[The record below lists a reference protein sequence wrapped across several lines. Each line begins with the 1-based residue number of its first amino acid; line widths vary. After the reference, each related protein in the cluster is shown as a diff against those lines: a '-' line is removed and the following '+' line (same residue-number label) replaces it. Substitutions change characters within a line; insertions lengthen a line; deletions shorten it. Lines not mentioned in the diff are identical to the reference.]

1 MTEHHSV
8 LDFADFKQKYDEERE
23 CTCGHHGHGPVHSHE
38 AEEMPFSDEEIQSAI
53 AGINEDIAQQAD
65 KILQLAAEGKL
76 QKAERRIRK
85 LIEKCLPLVEDNP
98 HGEVYHL
105 SVDTD
110 YEVVLFAQLMGEKR
124 GDRQIDPVPF
134 PFDRMYHLWGMLL
147 RDLGKEEKALAKFRI
162 AQAWN
167 PLNTD
172 VYGSLIQHYAMKN
185 DTAKWSELIREE
197 YGIAVEPGA
206 VCDAFYHL
214 AMYFMAMGEIGKGM
228 AVLDFIVDRPVF
240 QAEIAARYGRQA
252 YRFAEEFK
260 DTERADLRET
270 LAEFGFVPGP
280 APKVTAFF
288 LDAAQRAHDM
298 GEKEIEREMYWHL
311 YELTDDASYREKSEH
326 V

>member
-1 MTEHHSV
+1 MKKVSIILLSIFTLLFFIS
-8 LDFADFKQKYDEERE
+8 
-23 CTCGHHGHGPVHSHE
+23 CGSKPA
-38 AEEMPFSDEEIQSAI
+38 AEEPAPEAPEVTEA
-53 AGINEDIAQQAD
+53 
-65 KILQLAAEGKL
+65 
-76 QKAERRIRK
+76 
-85 LIEKCLPLVEDNP
+85 VED
-98 HGEVYHL
+98 L
-105 SVDTD
+105 SENIED
-110 YEVVLFAQLMGEKR
+110 ESLSEAARLAQLMEEKR
-124 GDRQIDPVPF
+124 GNRQIDPVPF

-147 RDLGKEEKALAKFRI
+147 RDLGKEEESLAKLEI

-172 VYGSLIQHYAMKN
+172 VYGSLIEHYAREQDKE
-185 DTAKWSELIREE
+185 KWAELIREE
-197 YGIAVEPGA
+197 YGVAVEPTA

-214 AMYFMAMGEIGKGM
+214 AMYYLAADEIGKGM

-288 LDAAQRAHDM
+288 LDAAQRAHNM